1 MPCQPR
7 SGREQFGIRGLDVD
21 PPALWSPS
29 DLDPRRPAPAQASV
43 HRSQRRGL
51 RLPRDAP
58 GGASRSRPRST
69 QVATRRGCGALG
81 ASDDQCGA
89 VLTQGAQG
97 DRGPAA
103 VGSRWIADCLNQAV
117 ALVVRVVAGGSAV
130 VRLARQGVRAADHHR
145 GRSALRRSGPS
156 LREGRRRRG
165 EPVLRTAPGCGLDCR
180 PGPNI
185 TPQPAR
191 TGPRASSA
199 QRDRV
204 AERHHAPGDIRP
216 VQAGAEAQ
224 VLTVADICMRAEA
237 LMTRRNYHRK
247 PTISTKIIGFI

>member
-1 MPCQPR
+1 MPYQPR

-43 HRSQRRGL
+43 HRSQCRGL

-180 PGPNI
+180 PG
-185 TPQPAR
+185 TQHHAAA
-191 TGPRASSA
+191 GADGAESELSSA
-199 QRDRV
+199 RSRGR
-204 AERHHAPGDIRP
+204 ATSRGRRHSPGAGRGRSAGLDGRGHMHAR
-216 VQAGAEAQ
+216 
-224 VLTVADICMRAEA
+224 
-237 LMTRRNYHRK
+237 
-247 PTISTKIIGFI
+247 